1 MVQEE
6 AKSLAIVWPVSL
18 LAVDVGVEGTDT
30 WRHSIES
37 VLSSGTSVPA
47 MRQQLL
53 LAIAAVAVAAA
64 DWRNSE
70 VEMLCCAAPEV
81 EKVGT
86 RVAERVLGVF

>member
-6 AKSLAIVWPVSL
+6 AKSLAIVWPVSS

-53 LAIAAVAVAAA
+53 LAIAAAAAA